1 MGAGNESE
9 RNMMRCIIK
18 KLLEIDEETACQIID
33 TRIPFGQAKMIHDGA
48 VTQPPVNTLVALYSY
63 LYSCRH
69 QPTTTRQIPTVDE
82 GERS

>member
-1 MGAGNESE
+1 MWKNQTNSRSFEQNLS
-9 RNMMRCIIK
+9 R
-18 KLLEIDEETACQIID
+18 
-33 TRIPFGQAKMIHDGA
+33 TRVDDSDDGA